1 MKTWIRRI
9 RGALGMGVTWAVGW
23 AVIGGLIELVTNF
36 VPGWNGAVI
45 DMWPQTLAIP
55 GFLGG
60 AAFSVVLGIAAGRRR
75 FDELSMPRFAAW
87 GALGGVLVSVPLL
100 AVLGVG
106 VPALVAAGIV
116 TVLCT
121 GSAAATLALA
131 RSAEDQEFLDASAD
145 VADVGLSEGEARE
158 LYGGRD

>member
-1 MKTWIRRI
+1 
-9 RGALGMGVTWAVGW
+9 MGLTWAVGW
-23 AVIGGLIELVTNF
+23 AVIGGLIELITNF
-36 VPGWNGAVI
+36 VTGWNGAVI

-131 RSAEDQEFLDASAD
+131 RSAEDQALLDASAD
-145 VADVGLSEGEARE
+145 VAGVGLSEGEARE